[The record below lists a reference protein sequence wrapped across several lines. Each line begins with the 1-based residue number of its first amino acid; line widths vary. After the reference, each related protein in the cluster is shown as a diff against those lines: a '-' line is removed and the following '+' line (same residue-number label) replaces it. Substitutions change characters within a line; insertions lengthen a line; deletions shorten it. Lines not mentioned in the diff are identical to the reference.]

1 MSITYNGTSA
11 DYPQPIDGELSD
23 RELRRIGE
31 ELVRSGD
38 LPGLWLKD
46 LPHRVFE
53 QFVVDRIHS
62 PKGGLRIYLRPKVPF
77 GNGPARGAN
86 GSGNQAA
93 PAGDAAHRAP
103 QPRTAASSSLMGVLV
118 GGPARDTN
126 PWGLYGDGDGV

>member
-1 MSITYNGTSA
+1 LATSHAGRLLYITYNGTSA

-62 PKGGLRIYLRPKVPF
+62 PRGGLRIYLRPKVPF
-77 GNGPARGAN
+77 GNGPARESAGAT
-86 GSGNQAA
+86 
-93 PAGDAAHRAP
+93 PRRAE
-103 QPRTAASSSLMGVLV
+103 R
-118 GGPARDTN
+118 
-126 PWGLYGDGDGV
+126 

>member
-1 MSITYNGTSA
+1 MLGRRPAGARPRWIRYGYGLRAACPLATRHAGGRLNITYNGTSA

-23 RELRRIGE
+23 RELRRISE

-77 GNGPARGAN
+77 GNGPARESSGA
-86 GSGNQAA
+86 AR
-93 PAGDAAHRAP
+93 RA
-103 QPRTAASSSLMGVLV
+103 R
-118 GGPARDTN
+118 R
-126 PWGLYGDGDGV
+126 